1 MEVALFAIGGGF
13 FVFGAGMAVLA
24 YMRRK
29 NGEDFEDQRLLDA
42 REKENAKIGE
52 DPKYLEKLLHER
64 ESRKPAY
71 GPHSD
76 GGATGLRQS
85 SAGSLNGGRCV
96 QLSPAPPLSQYQFPP
111 PNPNVSPRTTVEEKA
126 VPVEIEAMPIP
137 TRDTLK
143 PRTDEPK
150 RELKRMREERRQSE
164 QVASKHALIQ
174 QHPDLDVED
183 AMSNPAE
190 RWSRKHGDR
199 LSSASPVHQP
209 PASPSTRPFAT
220 PYKVHLQNP
229 KESLGINW
237 CAEGPDAPVQI
248 TDLEP
253 KGAAS
258 RNGVQTSGFIVGVG
272 NRPIS
277 CFSDMKE
284 AFESLQSEGKTDFVI
299 HVSSDDPREMEDA
312 YSRPGSPFY
321 LPAAELG
328 DQAIR
333 EQLGSVLEEWVD
345 EQDTEAALELS
356 PSSVKPATRRKT
368 ASYGNQG
375 NVHTR
380 LVPKMS
386 QQPASPEHSP
396 RGRAPQS
403 PPPVRSPT
411 NNLDSF
417 DEAESRAKLALRGL
431 PSRPLASGGIPVPA
445 HRRRVHDPQK
455 ATLDHEVVD
464 VLPYPTNDV

>member
-220 PYKVHLQNP
+220 PYKGTV
-229 KESLGINW
+229 KSSKGRANW
-237 CAEGPDAPVQI
+237 RRVADA
-248 TDLEP
+248 TMT
-253 KGAAS
+253 GFAHS
-258 RNGVQTSGFIVGVG
+258 RNTRI
-272 NRPIS
+272 
-277 CFSDMKE
+277 
-284 AFESLQSEGKTDFVI
+284 ASLRCADFQADLSHLV
-299 HVSSDDPREMEDA
+299 A
-312 YSRPGSPFY
+312 YLY
-321 LPAAELG
+321 
-328 DQAIR
+328 
-333 EQLGSVLEEWVD
+333 
-345 EQDTEAALELS
+345 
-356 PSSVKPATRRKT
+356 
-368 ASYGNQG
+368 
-375 NVHTR
+375 
-380 LVPKMS
+380 
-386 QQPASPEHSP
+386 
-396 RGRAPQS
+396 
-403 PPPVRSPT
+403 
-411 NNLDSF
+411 
-417 DEAESRAKLALRGL
+417 
-431 PSRPLASGGIPVPA
+431 PLIADGCTI
-445 HRRRVHDPQK
+445 RRRQHSITK
-455 ATLDHEVVD
+455 
-464 VLPYPTNDV
+464 